1 MIKWEAIIGTNA
13 TVHKSLPKLL
23 TFKYELTPGYYNSFR
38 ITFENTGFDDPAK
51 QIDFCSAAIIAAG
64 NNMPCI
70 HAWGESV
77 TRSLKNDTGYM
88 KVNTNE

>member
-1 MIKWEAIIGTNA
+1 MIKWEALIGTNSA
-13 TVHKSLPKLL
+13 VHKGLPKLL
-23 TFKYELTPGYYNSFR
+23 QLKYRFPAGYYNSFR
-38 ITFENTGFDDPAK
+38 ITFENEAFDDPDK